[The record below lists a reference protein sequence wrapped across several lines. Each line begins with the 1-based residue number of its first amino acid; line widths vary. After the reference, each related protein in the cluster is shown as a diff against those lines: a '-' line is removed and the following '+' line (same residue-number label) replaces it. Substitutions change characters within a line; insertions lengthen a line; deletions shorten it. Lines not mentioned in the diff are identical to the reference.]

1 MPQEL
6 STIVARLSQAVRLFA
21 DLQPQIVH
29 QPLIT
34 ESPMPQSAVAV
45 EPTVVERVVERVV
58 VKTETV
64 PDEATLRELE
74 TVKKQCDK
82 LLADNAGLLAENGAL
97 HEDYAALQANNE
109 ALSAKNAELQ
119 AKNEE
124 LTAQNTELQAKN
136 EELTAQNA
144 AQQAEN
150 AALAEKLATATR
162 GLNEAGALLSECQQK
177 MKTTEQQLDDCR
189 SRVAALQQQLMDSRQ
204 QSQQLQQRIDELSND
219 SSAVKAVVDR
229 MRRLAEALLSSIE
242 AGGFLL
248 DCNGNNSEVYAFEQN
263 LARKVKTFY
272 RSLDT
277 IAAHSAE
284 EAKAAIRQ
292 QLTSLL
298 DDDDSWLQIIAR
310 FHAYSRLTFLADATR
325 DSGSYFVRQKMDTI
339 YRQTTALLAA
349 ADIQLQLPL
358 LYVETLNEGRYT
370 DVTGQ
375 AYGNLESLDPNC
387 RNHLDRIDLT
397 DRRGIIADIARA
409 GYYVD
414 GNLRQQAQIL
424 L

>member
-82 LLADNAGLLAENGAL
+82 LLADNAGLQAENGAL
-97 HEDYAALQANNE
+97 REDYAALQTNNEALTTKNAELQANNE
-109 ALSAKNAELQ
+109 ALTAK
-119 AKNEE
+119 
-124 LTAQNTELQAKN
+124 
-136 EELTAQNA
+136 NA

-387 RNHLDRIDLT
+387 RNHLDRIDLA